1 MRPSKLYGMIV
12 KIKNKITL
20 LTLFAKNFYINRPQY
35 LVFHFLQ
42 NIVYILL
49 YYSFIYKKTTLKR
62 FLHYMQV
69 YSLFDIALMN
79 PETEPKE
86 QDILV
91 LPKI

>member
-1 MRPSKLYGMIV
+1 
-12 KIKNKITL
+12 
-20 LTLFAKNFYINRPQY
+20 
-35 LVFHFLQ
+35 
-42 NIVYILL
+42 
-49 YYSFIYKKTTLKR
+49 
-62 FLHYMQV
+62 MQV